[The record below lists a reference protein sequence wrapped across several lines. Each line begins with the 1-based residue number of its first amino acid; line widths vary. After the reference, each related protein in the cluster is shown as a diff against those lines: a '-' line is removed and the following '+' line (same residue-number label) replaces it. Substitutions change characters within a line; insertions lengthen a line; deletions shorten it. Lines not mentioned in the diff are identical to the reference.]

1 MCTTVPLIITISF
14 KGWCSSAER
23 RGRTGSHRG
32 RTQAHVFPGSEI
44 CHHEED
50 LRTEC
55 ESL

>member
-14 KGWCSSAER
+14 KGWCSSGER